1 MRGDDLVYRIAD
13 EPRPGRLNRLVLNP
27 FIIFL
32 LSMLLTFVVGC
43 VWLLFNAFAM
53 GSPYAKR
60 NLFVV
65 IGSVVVFVIAYFGG
79 IAVLSASALPIE
91 TFAPYLRLAFT
102 VFWIVLCYYL
112 FMSQMKVYPIFQYYR
127 QRSAG
132 PAAGG

>member
-13 EPRPGRLNRLVLNP
+13 EPRPGRLSRLVLNP

-32 LSMLLTFVVGC
+32 LSMLLTFMVGC

-60 NLFVV
+60 NLFIV

-79 IAVLSASALPIE
+79 IAVLSGSELPIE

-127 QRSAG
+127 QRNAG

>member
-13 EPRPGRLNRLVLNP
+13 EPRPGRLSRLVLNP

-32 LSMLLTFVVGC
+32 LSMLLTFMVGC

-60 NLFVV
+60 NLLVV

-79 IAVLSASALPIE
+79 IAVLSGSELPIE

-112 FMSQMKVYPIFQYYR
+112 FMSQMKVYPIFQHYR
-127 QRSAG
+127 QRNAG
-132 PAAGG
+132 PATGG